1 VEDTLNNSNDLF
13 LTFRKEMEEM
23 SKKTKRLEKE
33 NLNLTRKQEATNKN
47 IFQMAEDRS
56 QSQQTIDR
64 LTRENEKLKKLCRAM
79 QTGGYTGPG
88 SGTGGASASRADAEA
103 HAHRLAEQLRLEGV
117 EGETESEYEEDEYD
131 EDEEGE
137 YDDEDTEEDEGMEV
151 QPRAFGPPPP
161 PPPQEVPNG
170 KARVPQQQPN
180 GTVNGARH

>member
-1 VEDTLNNSNDLF
+1 MEDTLNNSNDLF

-47 IFQMAEDRS
+47 IFQMAEERS

-79 QTGGYTGPG
+79 QSQGY
-88 SGTGGASASRADAEA
+88 GGASMQGLQAPHHSGDVHGGADEFD
-103 HAHRLAEQLRLEGV
+103 EGL
-117 EGETESEYEEDEYD
+117 EGETESDYDEEEYD

-137 YDDEDTEEDEGMEV
+137 YDDDTESEAMLEV
-151 QPRAFGPPPP
+151 IEPPRRAYGPPPP
-161 PPPQEVPNG
+161 PPADSADLANG
-170 KARVPQQQPN
+170 KVNGVN
-180 GTVNGARH
+180 GTRH